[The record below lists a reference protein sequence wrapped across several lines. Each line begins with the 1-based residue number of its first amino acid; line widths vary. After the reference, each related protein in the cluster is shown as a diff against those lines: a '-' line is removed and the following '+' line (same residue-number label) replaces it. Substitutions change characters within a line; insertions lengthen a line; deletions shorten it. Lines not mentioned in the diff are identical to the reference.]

1 MQQKRGSPA
10 AKSRDTSA
18 CQHGN
23 QTNRLQV
30 TKQETQTLEAEI
42 AALTKAVQ
50 RLADAADRQQPAMAA
65 VDTAVA
71 DAFVFN
77 AESTSLTPVAHV
89 STPDLALLVG
99 IDRAKATLL
108 DNSLRFA
115 GGFSANNAL
124 LWGARGMGKSTLV
137 KAIHKHLVKT
147 VEAVPALV
155 EIHREDIAA
164 LPGLMGL
171 LRKQDRR
178 FMLYCDD
185 LSFNRPDQDFKAL
198 KSVLEGGLEG
208 RPDNVVFYAT
218 SNRRHM
224 LPRQMIDQE
233 SATGIHPN
241 EAMDETIALSDRF
254 GLWLGFHPCDQS
266 EYIDIIEVYI
276 SKFKLNPKYDW
287 HADALEW
294 AKTRGNRSGRTAWQ
308 FVQNLAG
315 ELGHFVKF

>member
-1 MQQKRGSPA
+1 MTDDKMNDLKGQ
-10 AKSRDTSA
+10 
-18 CQHGN
+18 
-23 QTNRLQV
+23 
-30 TKQETQTLEAEI
+30 I
-42 AALTKAVQ
+42 AALTAAID
-50 RLADAADRQQPAMAA
+50 RLASSSCSNQSTETKALPSDGH
-65 VDTAVA
+65 
-71 DAFVFN
+71 AFVFD
-77 AESTSLTPVAHV
+77 ADVTGLRAVERV
-89 STPDLALLVG
+89 SAPPLDLLVG

-108 DNSLRFA
+108 GNSERFA
-115 GGFSANNAL
+115 AGHSANNAL

-137 KAIHKHLVKT
+137 KAVHRHLSET
-147 VEAVPALV
+147 LENAPALV

-164 LPGLMGL
+164 LPRLLGL
-171 LRKQDRR
+171 LRGTDRR
-178 FMLYCDD
+178 FILYCDD

-208 RPDNVVFYAT
+208 RPANVIFYAT

-266 EYIDIIEVYI
+266 EYLKIIEGYI
-276 SKFKLNPKYDW
+276 ATFDLQPKEDW
-287 HADALEW
+287 QPAALEW

-315 ELGHFVKF
+315 ELGQFVKF